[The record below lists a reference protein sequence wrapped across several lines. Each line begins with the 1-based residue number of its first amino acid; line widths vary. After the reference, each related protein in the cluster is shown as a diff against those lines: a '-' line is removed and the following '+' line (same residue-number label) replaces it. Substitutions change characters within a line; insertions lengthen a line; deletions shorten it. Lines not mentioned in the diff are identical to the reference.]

1 MLDFA
6 FLFLEESPPSRLMM
20 IRDNSSEDARGNS
33 NVIEF
38 IRYVSKSSDELSLT
52 KTKQVQFIEG
62 SIRIVLNVNLSNHRF
77 RAS

>member
-38 IRYVSKSSDELSLT
+38 IRYVSKSSDELSLMELAS
-52 KTKQVQFIEG
+52 V
-62 SIRIVLNVNLSNHRF
+62 IRNLIQIHYGKDSEER
-77 RAS
+77 

>member
-38 IRYVSKSSDELSLT
+38 IRYRSITPDELSL
-52 KTKQVQFIEG
+52 KMYKNAKKRESKIFFEKDLKKI
-62 SIRIVLNVNLSNHRF
+62 
-77 RAS
+77 